1 MKISCKPDKIEGHF
15 KILKENNL
23 MFLPRNLYS
32 EKVSL
37 KMKQQ
42 LAFLGEAKTHRIHCQ
57 HTFSTKNVRNVLQA
71 KIM

>member
-32 EKVSL
+32 EKVSFKDETAISFSWRSKNSQNSL
-37 KMKQQ
+37 P
-42 LAFLGEAKTHRIHCQ
+42 TH
-57 HTFSTKNVRNVLQA
+57 VLH
-71 KIM
+71 KKC